1 MFFRV
6 TDSPPLPPPLHR
18 PTRNRSK
25 YARRPSRA
33 RATFHSRPTSSFR
46 SHDYHCTPI
55 WTSAD
60 DEKLRT
66 AVYDPESLTKLL
78 QKLEEGTMADLSKK
92 ADGDSEGP
100 WLNAGASYSKRSR
113 EEGDDEELQ
122 D

>member
-1 MFFRV
+1 MEQSRKRSPQSEFWNIRERGGKDGKKVV
-6 TDSPPLPPPLHR
+6 T
-18 PTRNRSK
+18 
-25 YARRPSRA
+25 
-33 RATFHSRPTSSFR
+33 HSN
-46 SHDYHCTPI
+46 YHCTPI

-100 WLNAGASYSKRSR
+100 WLNAGASYSKHSR